1 MSTPTDQQHMEK
13 IVSLCKRR
21 GFIFQSS
28 EIYGGLNG
36 AWDYGPLGVELKRN
50 LKNYWWRVMVH
61 ERDDVVGMDGAILTH
76 GSVLKASGHI
86 GGFSDPMVDCLI
98 TGKRFRADQIQPQSG
113 WVFSFVGAVDNSSL
127 QKLLKEQTVP
137 ERSVIWLRIDL
148 APYLRQVFNN
158 WSFGYDEKARGG
170 YIQLTG
176 SISDQTNAFR
186 VLVKAGIFKAGSVQ
200 RFSAME
206 VGGRPKGF
214 TVSSN
219 RGLNAAIKIGQEFY
233 RKRGIPE
240 PVVVINR
247 VDWVEDSTDYNPEN
261 GSLLTRRR
269 EFNLMFKTRTG
280 PVEEFANAPMAALP
294 VAGAAEAAPVV
305 GATGPAAPSPVTTA
319 LAEPWA
325 ANRENLT
332 AGTSVLSE
340 SAVRAVAEDETS
352 IAYLRPET
360 AQSIFVQFKNILE
373 VSRKKLP
380 FGIAQ
385 IGKAFRNEINP
396 RNFTFRSREFE
407 QMELEYF
414 CRPEQG
420 MELLEYWKEERLK
433 FYENIGISRANL
445 HVRNVPN
452 EERAFYSKGTYDI
465 EYDFPFGRQELEG
478 VAYRTDYD
486 LSQHQKASGKSL
498 EYFDEEMK
506 QRFVPHVVEPSAG
519 VDRTVLALICEAYSE
534 DEAPDEKGKMETR
547 IVLRFRPRIAPIK
560 CAVFPL
566 LKNKEP
572 LVAKAK
578 EIVALLRP
586 DMTVFYDESGA
597 IGRRY
602 RRQDEIGT
610 PFGVTIDFETL
621 GEKDRALRD
630 TVTLRDRDSMKQ
642 ERVKISDLLELLS
655 VRIA

>member
-1 MSTPTDQQHMEK
+1 MSTLPNPQLMEK

-36 AWDYGPLGVELKRN
+36 LWDYGPLGVELKRN
-50 LKNYWWRVMVH
+50 LKNYWWRVTVH
-61 ERDDVVGMDGAILTH
+61 ERDNVVGMDGSILTAPA
-76 GSVLKASGHI
+76 VLKASGHVE
-86 GGFSDPMVDCLI
+86 GFSDPMIDCRSCKARL
-98 TGKRFRADQIQPQSG
+98 RADQIINKKGEKQCPVCG
-113 WVFSFVGAVDNSSL
+113 G
-127 QKLLKEQTVP
+127 K
-137 ERSVIWLRIDL
+137 DL
-148 APYLRQVFNN
+148 
-158 WSFGYDEKARGG
+158 
-170 YIQLTG
+170 T
-176 SISDQTNAFR
+176 
-186 VLVKAGIFKAGSVQ
+186 
-200 RFSAME
+200 
-206 VGGRPKGF
+206 
-214 TVSSN
+214 
-219 RGLNAAIKIGQEFY
+219 
-233 RKRGIPE
+233 E
-240 PVVVINR
+240 PR
-247 VDWVEDSTDYNPEN
+247 A
-261 GSLLTRRR
+261 
-269 EFNLMFKTRTG
+269 FNLMFKTRVG
-280 PVEEFANAPMAALP
+280 PVDPRWSGTAIFP
-294 VAGAAEAAPVV
+294 VSLQ
-305 GATGPAAPSPVTTA
+305 GATGPAGPSQPTQPSTM
-319 LAEPWA
+319 
-325 ANRENLT
+325 T
-332 AGTSVLSE
+332 AGTTIVPASGPVV
-340 SAVRAVAEDETS
+340 SAADETA

-360 AQSIFVQFKNILE
+360 AQSIFVQFKNILD

-414 CRPEQG
+414 CRAEEG
-420 MELLEYWKEERLK
+420 MQWLDYWKNERLK
-433 FYENIGISRANL
+433 FYENIGIPRTKL
-445 HVRNVPN
+445 HARKVPD

-465 EYDFPFGRQELEG
+465 EYDFPFGCQELEG

-498 EYFDEEMK
+498 EYFDEETK

-547 IVLRFRPRIAPIK
+547 VVLRFHPRVAPIK

-578 EIVALLRP
+578 EIVDLLRP
-586 DMTVFYDESGA
+586 HMFVFYDESGA

-610 PFGVTIDFETL
+610 PFGVTVDFETL
-621 GEKDRALRD
+621 GEKDAALRD